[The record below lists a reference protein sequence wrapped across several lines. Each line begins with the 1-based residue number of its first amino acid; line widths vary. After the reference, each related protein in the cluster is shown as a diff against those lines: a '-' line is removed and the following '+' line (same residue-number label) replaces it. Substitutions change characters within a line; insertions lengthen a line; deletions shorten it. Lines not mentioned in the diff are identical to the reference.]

1 LTVVLPSLSK
11 PFPTSLVNDS
21 RGDEVSFGWSL
32 MWQKHI
38 FLFRTIKKKLERG
51 RKSSR
56 SANLRIDAA
65 FAPLTMPSM
74 PRKMQLP
81 INFSL

>member
-1 LTVVLPSLSK
+1 
-11 PFPTSLVNDS
+11 
-21 RGDEVSFGWSL
+21 